1 MPGHRPF
8 GLRRTGNLHV
18 KEVAVFRSRFMP
30 CPDCGESVERGE
42 PTPHVCDPARVV
54 EFQMFGLRR
63 EVDRLDDALRE
74 HLATPSGRFEAWM
87 AWHEVRRTS

>member
-1 MPGHRPF
+1 
-8 GLRRTGNLHV
+8 
-18 KEVAVFRSRFMP
+18 
-30 CPDCGESVERGE
+30 
-42 PTPHVCDPARVV
+42 VCDPARVV